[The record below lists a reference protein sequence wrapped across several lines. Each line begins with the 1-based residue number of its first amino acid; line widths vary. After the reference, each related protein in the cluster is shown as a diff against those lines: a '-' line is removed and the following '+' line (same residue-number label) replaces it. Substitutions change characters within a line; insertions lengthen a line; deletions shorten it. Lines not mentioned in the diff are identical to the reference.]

1 MNQPVNIAIVGLGKM
16 GISHLGIANATPNLK
31 VTAVCD
37 SSSLLG
43 QMIER
48 PLAEPPPAEAV
59 AAALEGRRAPS
70 SNLCARVP
78 GR

>member
-16 GISHLGIANATPNLK
+16 GISHLGIANATPALK

-48 PLAEPPPAEAV
+48 YCKIPFV
-59 AAALEGRRAPS
+59 MRRWSKTRS
-70 SNLCARVP
+70 SVVFMSSAKSR
-78 GR
+78 